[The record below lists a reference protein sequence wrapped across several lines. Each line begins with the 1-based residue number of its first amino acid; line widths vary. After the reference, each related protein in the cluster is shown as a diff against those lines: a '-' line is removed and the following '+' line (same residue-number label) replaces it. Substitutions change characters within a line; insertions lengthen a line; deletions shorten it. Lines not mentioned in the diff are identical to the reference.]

1 VRERIIINPITTIA
15 ATGTA
20 TTIITMAVTAA
31 TSATMVKTTTT
42 IITEV
47 EGMEEIFLPLP
58 AEEVVDMANTTV
70 TVAEEAMVEVVVVVV
85 LDVVEVEAIPGSMET
100 SQNIINIKI
109 NNTPWTTTITVA
121 VRREGEMTTINK
133 MTVEEVTDNNT
144 SIGIETI
151 IMGEATSE
159 TTEGEEEDR
168 TAEAAA
174 DTKEAEVVEDRGV
187 GNSSNEEEEEEI
199 TVEAAAV
206 EVATSYYHQIQEL
219 VC

>member
-1 VRERIIINPITTIA
+1 
-15 ATGTA
+15 
-20 TTIITMAVTAA
+20 
-31 TSATMVKTTTT
+31 
-42 IITEV
+42 
-47 EGMEEIFLPLP
+47 MEEIFLPLP

-133 MTVEEVTDNNT
+133 MTVEEVTDNST

-187 GNSSNEEEEEEI
+187 GNSSNEEEEVEI